1 VAERL
6 KAHAWKACLRETVT
20 RVRIPLSPPPFA
32 LRASGGRPD
41 SVQGEGCLP
50 KLMWYVYFLELK
62 NGDVYVG
69 STNDLRRRVHSR
81 QSGHVASTSS
91 NLPVVLHSYVD
102 VADETTSRQLERYF
116 KSGSS
121 KAFAKKRFLA
131 WLLTRG
137 SCRALYDRRGLVH
150 SFEFGLPRTAIDAVA
165 KGGALKG
172 SAKSGGDDA
181 LRQVLRRVTGYFG
194 HPVIGACCCRYCF
207 ASFSA

>member
-1 VAERL
+1 VTAISAL
-6 KAHAWKACLRETVT
+6 LRFCI
-20 RVRIPLSPPPFA
+20 RIPLSPPPFA

-137 SCRALYDRRGLVH
+137 SCRALYDRRG
-150 SFEFGLPRTAIDAVA
+150 PRAFVRVRAA
-165 KGGALKG
+165 AH
-172 SAKSGGDDA
+172 GDRCRRERRRPQRF
-181 LRQVLRRVTGYFG
+181 RQVRR
-194 HPVIGACCCRYCF
+194 R
-207 ASFSA
+207 